1 MVESHIIIVHAP
13 QYCIYPS
20 MYMRLFFSQL
30 PYTNGFSFDFFG
42 TKEGVL
48 TAISCSFSL
57 VAWTGAAVLG
67 RFRAFLVHLKKTH
80 ICTHLCINTLRIR
93 LHIHIYAIVVFVS
106 LFLYISTNMNIRY
119 YIPWFN
125 LLLRT
130 CQSKL
135 SGLTG
140 GCTLT
145 CGVKPCQNQCSRAA
159 FQKSPAEGQQF
170 LYQVSLDF
178 YCWLAVAIQLIETI

>member
-1 MVESHIIIVHAP
+1 
-13 QYCIYPS
+13 
-20 MYMRLFFSQL
+20 MRLFFTQL
-30 PYTNGFSFDFFG
+30 PYTTGFSFDFFG

-67 RFRAFLVHLKKTH
+67 RFRSFLVHLKKTH
-80 ICTHLCINTLRIR
+80 ICTHLCINTLRIH
-93 LHIHIYAIVVFVS
+93 LHIHIYAKFVVFVS
-106 LFLYISTNMNIRY
+106 LFPYISANMNIRY
-119 YIPWFN
+119 YIPRFN

-130 CQSKL
+130 CQGKL

-145 CGVKPCQNQCSRAA
+145 SGVKPCQNQCSRAA
-159 FQKSPAEGQQF
+159 FQKSPAEVQLF

-178 YCWLAVAIQLIETI
+178 YCWLAVANQLIETICVGGFSILHDVS